1 MTNEE
6 LLTVLD
12 ARFQRLET
20 DVRQTHV
27 QIESLHDVTT
37 RIAESVILVDEKLE
51 RFRAS
56 TDERF
61 DEIDSRFELIDRRF
75 EIVDGRFEEMRRL
88 IRRS

>member
-20 DVRQTHV
+20 DVRRTYV
-27 QIESLHDVTT
+27 QVESLHDETR

-51 RFRAS
+51 RFR
-56 TDERF
+56 TTTEGHF
-61 DEIDSRFELIDRRF
+61 DEIDRRF
-75 EIVDGRFEEMRRL
+75 EVMDGRFA
-88 IRRS
+88 

>member
-27 QIESLHDVTT
+27 QIESLHDETR

-51 RFRAS
+51 RFRA
-56 TDERF
+56 TTEGRF
-61 DEIDSRFELIDRRF
+61 DGIDRHF
-75 EIVDGRFEEMRRL
+75 EVIDGRFAEMRRL
-88 IRRS
+88 ISRS